1 MTLTLNNIMMKKI
14 TILAIIAIGFV
25 FDSCSKNDEETVKT
39 ITQSFQN
46 LPDLG
51 ANYVYEGWLIVG
63 SQKISTGRFTNA
75 EGVNYSSDLI
85 DIEKANAATTY
96 VLTIEST
103 SETGADLLSP
113 SGWVFSKG
121 NFTNNIATPLTDDTL
136 FAGSTNL
143 ETATGNFFLKAPS
156 VGTTGSDANGIWFID
171 ALPPTTGGF
180 TSLPTLANGWIYEG
194 WVVVPNSSGVATPIS
209 TGRFS
214 NPNLADESFFGAA
227 NNNEFKGPNGVP
239 PFPGEDF
246 ITDPN
251 SRYAGVTFPI
261 DLQNATI
268 VISIEPTTND
278 AATPFGLKPFVIK
291 LTNQATAT
299 GVSITNN
306 YASKA
311 ISGTV
316 TR

>member
-1 MTLTLNNIMMKKI
+1 MKKI
-14 TILAIIAIGFV
+14 TTLAIIAIGLV
-25 FDSCSKNDEETVKT
+25 FTSCSKNDEETVKT

-63 SQKISTGRFTNA
+63 NEKISTGRFTNT
-75 EGVNYSSDLI
+75 EGANYSSGLI
-85 DIEKANAATTY
+85 DIVKANAATTY
-96 VLTIEST
+96 VLTIEPT
-103 SETGADLLSP
+103 MEVGADLLSP
-113 SGWVFSKG
+113 SGWIFSRG
-121 NFTNNIATPLTDDTL
+121 NFTNTTAILSTADAL
-136 FAGSTNL
+136 FSGSDNL

-156 VGTTGSDANGIWFID
+156 VGTTGSDANGIWFIN

-180 TSLPTLANGWIYEG
+180 TSLPTLANGWVYEG
-194 WVVVPNSSGVATPIS
+194 WVVVPNSNGVATPIS
-209 TGRFS
+209 TGRFT
-214 NPNLADESFFGAA
+214 NTNTADESFFGAT

-246 ITDPN
+246 IADPN
-251 SRYAGVTFPI
+251 SRYTGVTFPI
-261 DLQNATI
+261 DLQNATV

-278 AATPFGLKPFVIK
+278 AASPFGLKPFVIK

-299 GVSITNN
+299 AVSITNN

>member
-1 MTLTLNNIMMKKI
+1 MMKKI
-14 TILAIIAIGFV
+14 TTLAIIAIGLV
-25 FDSCSKNDEETVKT
+25 FASCSKNDEETVQT
-39 ITQSFQN
+39 INQSFQN

-63 SQKISTGRFTNA
+63 SEKISTGRFSHA
-75 EGVNYSSDLI
+75 EGANFSSGLL
-85 DIEKANAATTY
+85 DILKVSAATTY
-96 VLTIEST
+96 VLTIEPT
-103 SETGADLLSP
+103 TETGAALQSP

-121 NFTNNIATPLTDDTL
+121 NFSNKTATPSTEDAL
-136 FAGSTNL
+136 FSGSDNL

-171 ALPPTTGGF
+171 ALPPNSGGF
-180 TSLPTLANGWIYEG
+180 TNLPNLASGWIYEG
-194 WVVVPNSSGVATPIS
+194 WVVVPNASGTPTPIS
-209 TGRFS
+209 TGRFTD
-214 NPNLADESFFGAA
+214 PNMADESFFGAA
-227 NNNEFKGPNGVP
+227 NNNEFKGPNNVP

-246 ITDPN
+246 ILDPN
-251 SRYAGVTFPI
+251 ARYADVTFPI

-278 AATPFGLKPFVIK
+278 AASPFGLKPFAIALSGQAV
-291 LTNQATAT
+291 ATA
-299 GVSITNN
+299 VSITNN
-306 YASKA
+306 YAGKA

>member
-1 MTLTLNNIMMKKI
+1 MKKI

-25 FDSCSKNDEETVKT
+25 FTSCSKNEEETVKT

-63 SQKISTGRFTNA
+63 SEKISTGRFTNIEA
-75 EGVNYSSDLI
+75 ANYTSGLI
-85 DIEKANAATTY
+85 DIEKANTATTY
-96 VLTIEST
+96 VLTIEPT
-103 SETGADLLSP
+103 TETGADLLSP
-113 SGWVFSKG
+113 SGWIFSKG
-121 NFTNNIATPLTDDTL
+121 NFTNNSATPLTNDAL
-136 FAGSTNL
+136 FSGASNL

-180 TSLPTLANGWIYEG
+180 TSLPTLADGWIYEG
-194 WVVVPNSSGVATPIS
+194 WVVVPNDNGVATPVS

-214 NPNLADESFFGAA
+214 NSNMADESFFGAA

-246 ITDPN
+246 ILDPN
-251 SRYAGVTFPI
+251 SRYPDVTFPI

-278 AATPFGLKPFVIK
+278 AASPFGLKPFAIT
-291 LTNQATAT
+291 LSNQAVATA
-299 GVSITNN
+299 VSITNN
-306 YASKA
+306 YAGKA

-316 TR
+316 NR

>member
-14 TILAIIAIGFV
+14 TTLVIIAIGFV
-25 FDSCSKNDEETVKT
+25 FTSCTKNDEETVKT

-51 ANYVYEGWLIVG
+51 ESYVYEGWLIVG
-63 SQKISTGRFTNA
+63 AEKISTGRFSHSEA
-75 EGVNYSSDLI
+75 ANYSSGLI
-85 DIEKANAATTY
+85 DITTVDAATTY

-103 SETGADLLSP
+103 TETGADLLTP

-121 NFTNNIATPLTDDTL
+121 DFSNTTATPSTDDTL
-136 FAGSTNL
+136 FSGSNNL
-143 ETATGNFFLKAPS
+143 ETSTGKFFLKAPS
-156 VGTTGSDANGIWFID
+156 VGTVGSDANGIWFID

-180 TSLPTLANGWIYEG
+180 TNLPILANGWIYEG
-194 WVVVPNSSGVATPIS
+194 WVVVPNSSGTPTPIS

-214 NPNLADESFFGAA
+214 SSNQADESFFGAV

-251 SRYAGVTFPI
+251 SRYADVTFPI
-261 DLQNATI
+261 DLKNATV

-278 AATPFGLKPFVIK
+278 SPTPFGLKPFAIK

-299 GVSITNN
+299 AVSITNN

-316 TR
+316 IR

>member
-1 MTLTLNNIMMKKI
+1 MMKKI
-14 TILAIIAIGFV
+14 TTLAIIAIGLV
-25 FDSCSKNDEETVKT
+25 FASCSKNDEETVKT

-63 SQKISTGRFTNA
+63 NEKISTGRFTNT
-75 EGVNYSSDLI
+75 EGLNYSSGLI
-85 DIEKANAATTY
+85 DIVKANTASTY
-96 VLTIEST
+96 VLTIEPT
-103 SETGADLLSP
+103 TETGAELLSP

-121 NFTNNIATPLTDDTL
+121 NFTDETAMPTTDDTL
-136 FAGSTNL
+136 FLGSDNL

-156 VGTTGSDANGIWFID
+156 VGTTGSDANGIWFIN

-180 TSLPTLANGWIYEG
+180 TSLPTLATGWIYEG
-194 WVVVPNSSGVATPIS
+194 WVVVPNAAGTVTPIS
-209 TGRFS
+209 TGRFTD
-214 NPNLADESFFGAA
+214 PNMADESFFGVA

-239 PFPGEDF
+239 PFPGEDY
-246 ITDPN
+246 IADPN
-251 SRYAGVTFPI
+251 SRYDGVTFPI

-278 AATPFGLKPFVIK
+278 AATPFGLKPFVIA
-291 LTNQATAT
+291 LNNQSVATA
-299 GVSITNN
+299 VSITNN
-306 YASKA
+306 YAGKA
-311 ISGTV
+311 ISGMV